1 MLILDSLTWV
11 NNHWAETLMENL
23 IPVNPRLGV
32 VIKSKAWHR
41 LLATYH
47 EEPKYQLKGQN
58 PQHVADIGTR
68 GVKAIA
74 LNQLLKM
81 HGLRVHLNQAD
92 FSLGCHCDF
101 AKLLKAVQM
110 LDFKAQ
116 PIPHGE
122 PPNSYLFK
130 GKDCLIRVRELREG
144 WDPVIQ
150 ILG

>member
-47 EEPKYQLKGQN
+47 
-58 PQHVADIGTR
+58 DIGTR